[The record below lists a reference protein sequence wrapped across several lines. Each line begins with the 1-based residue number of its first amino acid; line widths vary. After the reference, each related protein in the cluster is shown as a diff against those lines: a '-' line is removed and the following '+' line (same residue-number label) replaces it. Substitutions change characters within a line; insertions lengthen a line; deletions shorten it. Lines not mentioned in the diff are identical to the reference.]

1 MYKLIY
7 FLIYTDFK
15 KVKTN
20 DTPAYN
26 ALLVLSLLQ
35 SMNFLSLGAVVNYF
49 LKIEIDKNNAT
60 YFGIFVAFLLL
71 LINYFYIFRKKDAI
85 EKKYE
90 SKSIAKRQFYLWLYI
105 VISVALFIY
114 VITNLVTPKY

>member
-26 ALLVLSLLQ
+26 ALLALSLLQ
-35 SMNFLSLGAVVNYF
+35 SMNFLSIGAVVNYF
-49 LKIEIDKNNAT
+49 LKIEINKNNAT
-60 YFGIFVAFLLL
+60 YCGIFVAFLLL
-71 LINYFYIFRKKDAI
+71 LINYIYIFRKKAEI

-90 SKSIAKRQFYLWLYI
+90 SKTIAKKQFYLWLYI
-105 VISVALFIY
+105 AISVALFIF
-114 VITNLVTPKY
+114 VITNFVTTKY